1 MLKHYRLF
9 FLLVALG
16 LGGCATYGQGV
27 TSAVQDLQKG
37 DYAAS
42 EAGFKKAL
50 KPDGDDRLLYNLELA
65 VVKHL
70 EGDFNASNDYL
81 ETAQKIAED
90 LETVYMNDTVKAMMS
105 NPRQS
110 PYPGADFERVF
121 INYYKALNYFGLAQQ
136 ATSTDAR
143 ETALENANIEAR
155 RLIIRLNDLNARQG
169 NYKAENEEEGTFTK
183 LMKIFSLLNGNLI
196 DMDAIKYRD
205 DAMAHYLAGLSF
217 EMSGEFDDAR
227 ISYQKAAESYD
238 RGYTKQY
245 RLDKDMGAQ
254 AWFDVVRMM
263 RKTRDFDGEWQNL
276 AKKKLS
282 KEQQAELNKWDDK
295 KAQLVVLEHKG
306 IAPQRKE
313 MNLILSVDPAK
324 RALALTPV
332 GFTSDSYALA
342 WFYLLYADKGILDA
356 VANYLDATEV
366 GYMLSSFTKT
376 VGMGPAFDT
385 AQQIGLL
392 DAISSGLRVTVP
404 YYEPVKAL
412 GESDLSVDGHN
423 YKMLKSSN
431 PALMGIQEQMT
442 RAGMDINMALAR
454 AAVKALAADQLKH
467 AGGNAGLLLSF
478 AGKLTMQAIDAAET
492 RNWLLLPQDIRVR
505 RVLVEPGE
513 HQLKLSSQM
522 PSGTHYNTKN
532 VTLNAGDIHLW
543 RVRVL
548 PPVQDPKAKKSA
560 TGELLQTTATN

>member
-1 MLKHYRLF
+1 
-9 FLLVALG
+9 
-16 LGGCATYGQGV
+16 
-27 TSAVQDLQKG
+27 
-37 DYAAS
+37 
-42 EAGFKKAL
+42 
-50 KPDGDDRLLYNLELA
+50 
-65 VVKHL
+65 
-70 EGDFNASNDYL
+70 
-81 ETAQKIAED
+81 
-90 LETVYMNDTVKAMMS
+90 
-105 NPRQS
+105 
-110 PYPGADFERVF
+110 
-121 INYYKALNYFGLAQQ
+121 
-136 ATSTDAR
+136 
-143 ETALENANIEAR
+143 
-155 RLIIRLNDLNARQG
+155 LNDLNARQG

-306 IAPQRKE
+306 LAPQRKE

-392 DAISSGLRVTVP
+392 NAIGSGLRVTVP

-412 GESDLSVDGHN
+412 GESDLSVDGHS

-442 RAGMDINMALAR
+442 RAGADINMALAR
-454 AAVKALAADQLKH
+454 ASVKALAADQLKH
-467 AGGNAGLLLSF
+467 AGGSAGLLLSF
-478 AGKLTMQAIDAAET
+478 AGKITMQAIDAAET

-522 PSGTHYNTKN
+522 PTGMQYNDKS